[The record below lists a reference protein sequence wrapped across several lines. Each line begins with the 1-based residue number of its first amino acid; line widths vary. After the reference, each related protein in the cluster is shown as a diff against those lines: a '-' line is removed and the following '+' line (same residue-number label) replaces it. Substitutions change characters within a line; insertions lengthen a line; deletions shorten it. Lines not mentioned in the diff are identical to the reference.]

1 MAVAAQSRDGLI
13 SAPLEKESVGWAL
26 ASLSLATLLSSLGTS
41 IASVGLPSL
50 MQTFGASFQAVQ
62 WVVLAYLLAI
72 TTLIVSAGR
81 LADMFGRRPLLLGG
95 IALFTSASVL
105 CGLAPT
111 LWLLIAARA
120 VQGLGAAL
128 MMALTLAFVAETV
141 SKERTGS
148 AMGLLGAMSAIG
160 TTLGPSLGGLLIA
173 GLGWRAIFLVN
184 VPLGLLTFALAWRAL
199 PARDK
204 NARAAQGRFDA
215 TGTVLLALSLAAY
228 ALAMTLGRGNFGAL
242 NIGLLFATGI
252 GVALFAVTQSRV
264 KTPLI
269 QLASFRDPRLSASL
283 AMSLIVATVMM
294 ATLVVAPFYLS
305 RGLGLDAAMVG
316 LVLST
321 GPLVSTL
328 SALLAGRLS
337 DRFGANRMMVA
348 GLTSLAAGT
357 FLLSLAMTRLGIA
370 SYVVPITVTCFGYAL
385 FQTSNNAAV
394 MSGVGAGERGVMS
407 GLLNLS
413 RNLGLITGAS
423 LMGAIFAVASA
434 GAPKATGPDVLTSA
448 SAARGMQITFETAT
462 AMALVALLL
471 ALFSAR
477 NAIKLEQPGQ
487 STRDS

>member
-1 MAVAAQSRDGLI
+1 MAIAEQNRDGRA
-13 SAPLEKESVGWAL
+13 SALPQMQSARWAL

-50 MQTFGASFQAVQ
+50 MQNFGSSFQSVQ

-95 IALFTSASVL
+95 IALFTSASAL
-105 CGLAPT
+105 CGLAPS

-184 VPLGLLTFALAWRAL
+184 VPLGVLTFALAWRAL
-199 PARDK
+199 PARSKTVQADRGK
-204 NARAAQGRFDA
+204 FDV
-215 TGTVLLALSLAAY
+215 TGTVLLALTLAAY
-228 ALAMTLGRGNFGAL
+228 AMAMTLGRGNFGAL
-242 NIGLLFATGI
+242 NISLLIAAGIGGFLFA
-252 GVALFAVTQSRV
+252 AVQARV
-264 KTPLI
+264 KNPLI
-269 QLASFRDPRLSASL
+269 QLAGFRDLQLSASL
-283 AMSLIVATVMM
+283 AMSLVVATVMM

-328 SALLAGRLS
+328 SALVAGRLT
-337 DRFGANRMMVA
+337 DRFGAHRMMVA
-348 GLTSLAAGT
+348 GLLSLATGT
-357 FLLSLAMTRLGIA
+357 FLLSLAMTKLGIGG
-370 SYVVPITVTCFGYAL
+370 YVVPITVTCVGYAL

-394 MSGVGAGERGVMS
+394 MTGVGAGERGVVS

-434 GAPKATGPDVLTSA
+434 RGHEGIGPLSSDA
-448 SAARGMQITFETAT
+448 AARGMQVTFQTAT
-462 AMALVALLL
+462 VLALVALVL
-471 ALFSAR
+471 ALLSVRAEFRRQRLVEVSQ
-477 NAIKLEQPGQ
+477 NL
-487 STRDS
+487 

>member
-1 MAVAAQSRDGLI
+1 MAVAAQNRDGLI
-13 SAPLEKESVGWAL
+13 SAPQQNQSVGWAL

-50 MQTFGASFQAVQ
+50 MQAFGATFQAVQ

-128 MMALTLAFVAETV
+128 MMALTLAFAAETV
-141 SKERTGS
+141 SKDRTGS

-184 VPLGLLTFALAWRAL
+184 VPLGVLTFALAWRAL
-199 PARDK
+199 PAGNK
-204 NARAAQGRFDA
+204 SAQAAQGKFDGM
-215 TGTVLLALSLAAY
+215 GTLLLAMTLAAY
-228 ALAMTLGRGNFGAL
+228 ALAMTLGQGQFGAL
-242 NIGLLFATGI
+242 NIGLLAATGI
-252 GVALFAVTQSRV
+252 GVTLFAVAQRSV
-264 KTPLI
+264 KNPLV
-269 QLASFRDPRLSASL
+269 QLASFRDPRLGASL

-316 LVLST
+316 VVLSA

-328 SALLAGRLS
+328 SALLAGRLA
-337 DRFGANRMMVA
+337 DRFGAHRMMVV
-348 GLTSLAAGT
+348 GLLSLATGT
-357 FLLSLAMTRLGIA
+357 FLLSLAMTKLGIA
-370 SYVVPITVTCFGYAL
+370 SYVVPIAVTCFGYAL

-394 MSGVGAGERGVMS
+394 MSGVAAGERGVIS

-434 GAPKATGPDVLTSA
+434 STSQGTGALSSA

-462 AMALVALLL
+462 ALALVALLL
-471 ALFSAR
+471 ALLSAR
-477 NAIKLEQPGQ
+477 NAIKREQLGQ
-487 STRDS
+487 STRNS

>member
-1 MAVAAQSRDGLI
+1 MVVAGQNREASI
-13 SAPLEKESVGWAL
+13 SASRQDQSVGWAL

-41 IASVGLPSL
+41 IASVALPSL
-50 MQTFGASFQAVQ
+50 MQAFGASFQAVQ

-81 LADMFGRRPLLLGG
+81 LADMFGRRPLLLAG

-105 CGLAPT
+105 CGMAPT

-148 AMGLLGAMSAIG
+148 AMGLLCAMSAIG
-160 TTLGPSLGGLLIA
+160 TTLGPSLGGLLSA

-199 PARDK
+199 PASSK
-204 NARAAQGRFDA
+204 AAQAAQGKFDA
-215 TGTVLLALSLAAY
+215 TGTALLAMTLTAY

-242 NIGLLFATGI
+242 NIGLLAATGI
-252 GVALFAVTQSRV
+252 GVLLFTAAQSRV
-264 KTPLI
+264 KNPLI
-269 QLASFRDPRLSASL
+269 RLASFQDLRLGASL
-283 AMSLIVATVMM
+283 ATSSIVATVMM

-305 RGLGLDAAMVG
+305 RGLGLDPAMTG

-348 GLTSLAAGT
+348 GLVGLATGT
-357 FLLSLAMTRLGIA
+357 FLLSLAMTKLGIA
-370 SYVVPITVTCFGYAL
+370 SYVVPIIVTCFGYAL

-423 LMGAIFAVASA
+423 LMGAIFAVAS
-434 GAPKATGPDVLTSA
+434 GGGQQGIGQDILSSVT
-448 SAARGMQITFETAT
+448 AARGMQVTFQVA
-462 AMALVALLL
+462 AALALMALLL
-471 ALFSAR
+471 AMFSLRFAGR
-477 NAIKLEQPGQ
+477 VQPGVG
-487 STRDS
+487 

>member
-1 MAVAAQSRDGLI
+1 MAIAEQNRDERVSARQQTQS
-13 SAPLEKESVGWAL
+13 AGWAL

-50 MQTFGASFQAVQ
+50 MQAFGASFQSVQ

-95 IALFTSASVL
+95 IALFTLASVL

-120 VQGLGAAL
+120 MQGLGAAL

-141 SKERTGS
+141 TKARTGS

-173 GLGWRAIFLVN
+173 GFGWRAIFLVN
-184 VPLGLLTFALAWRAL
+184 VPLGVLTFALAWRAL
-199 PARDK
+199 PARGK
-204 NARAAQGRFDA
+204 IAQTDRGEFDA
-215 TGTVLLALSLAAY
+215 IGTALLALTLAAY
-228 ALAMTLGRGNFGAL
+228 ALAMTLGRGSFGSF
-242 NIGLLFATGI
+242 NIGLLAVAGI
-252 GVALFAVTQSRV
+252 GVLLFAGAQAKV
-264 KTPLI
+264 KSPLI
-269 QLASFRDPRLSASL
+269 KLASFRDLELSASL
-283 AMSLIVATVMM
+283 GMSLIVATVMM

-305 RGLGLDAAMVG
+305 RGLGLDAAMAG

-328 SALLAGRLS
+328 SALVAGSLT
-337 DRFGANRMMVA
+337 DRFGPHRMMVA
-348 GLTSLAAGT
+348 GLLGLATGT
-357 FLLSLAMTRLGIA
+357 FLLSLAMTELGIV
-370 SYVVPITVTCFGYAL
+370 SYVVPISVACIGYAL

-394 MSGVGAGERGVMS
+394 MTDVGAGERGVVS

-423 LMGAIFAVASA
+423 LMGAIFAAASA
-434 GAPKATGPDVLTSA
+434 GGTDETMLGSA
-448 SAARGMQITFETAT
+448 AAARGMQVTFQAAT
-462 AMALVALLL
+462 VLALVALSL
-471 ALFSAR
+471 AVLSWRTVAKR
-477 NAIKLEQPGQ
+477 QAQA
-487 STRDS
+487 